1 MDERNGEWMSDKFS
15 VFADPSL
22 DDMEAP
28 KEEGE
33 GKKRVMVGKG
43 NNSKLVSNYF
53 AEREGFCLMGDKET
67 FCPNFYFKWVQS
79 AGEVDFYSFKEGQQ
93 LVNHIPNI
101 TVISSKLELLRT
113 LRELEQDSVS
123 KGYPLTLG
131 ID

>member
-1 MDERNGEWMSDKFS
+1 MSDKFS

-53 AEREGFCLMGDKET
+53 AERDG
-67 FCPNFYFKWVQS
+67 
-79 AGEVDFYSFKEGQQ
+79 
-93 LVNHIPNI
+93 
-101 TVISSKLELLRT
+101 
-113 LRELEQDSVS
+113 
-123 KGYPLTLG
+123 
-131 ID
+131 